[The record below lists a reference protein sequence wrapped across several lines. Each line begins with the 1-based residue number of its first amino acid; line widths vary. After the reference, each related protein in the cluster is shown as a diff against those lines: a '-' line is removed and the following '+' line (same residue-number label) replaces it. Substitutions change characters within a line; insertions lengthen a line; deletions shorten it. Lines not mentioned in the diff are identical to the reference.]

1 MNYTVHQKK
10 KIYIYIYIYM
20 SYSLVF
26 INIKTLKSSA

>member
-10 KIYIYIYIYM
+10 KKIYIYIYM

>member
-10 KIYIYIYIYM
+10 KKKIYIYIYM